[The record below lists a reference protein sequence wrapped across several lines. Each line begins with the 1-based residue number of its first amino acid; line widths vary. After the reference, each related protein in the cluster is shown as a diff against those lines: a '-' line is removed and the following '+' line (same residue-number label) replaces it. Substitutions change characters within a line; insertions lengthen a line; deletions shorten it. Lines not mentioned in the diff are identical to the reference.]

1 VKKTQRSFAVE
12 YKSGRRKIDAKPNS
26 IWGSMDLK
34 SVARDVEEEAMPFL
48 PKTFV
53 ADELDTVMS
62 APEVNPTPPI
72 LTPPVATPTSA
83 EETRGMFMADDT
95 DTIDDAEAPAL
106 EEAPVAQ
113 KKQRKPRAK
122 RTSLAAGT
130 DTTAD
135 TASGGIDGRKKQGR
149 KASVSEGP
157 VAAKRRAPKVTPE
170 VDQIVDE
177 VVPSAGD
184 EMADLLQLEAE
195 NQKLRKLLAE
205 KLRAEN
211 ADLRKKLK
219 LY

>member
-1 VKKTQRSFAVE
+1 VKRTQRSFAVE
-12 YKSGRRKIDAKPNS
+12 YKSGRRKNDAKPNS
-26 IWGSMDLK
+26 IWGNMDLK

-48 PKTFV
+48 PKSLE
-53 ADELDTVMS
+53 ADELDPDMS
-62 APEVNPTPPI
+62 APEENPPSPI

-83 EETRGMFMADDT
+83 EET
-95 DTIDDAEAPAL
+95 PA
-106 EEAPVAQ
+106 AQ

-122 RTSLAAGT
+122 KTVLA
-130 DTTAD
+130 TAAE
-135 TASGGIDGRKKQGR
+135 TASGGIDGRKRRGR
-149 KASVSEGP
+149 KVSVSEGP

-170 VDQIVDE
+170 VDQIAEE
-177 VVPSAGD
+177 VAASAGD

-219 LY
+219 LD